1 MRQFF
6 VTLVAT
12 LTFLAFS
19 ITAVANGPAIHF
31 GPGDVPDDV
40 FPAPNGCTGA
50 LTTFTAVHE
59 SLVLHETLDA
69 QGGSHVTGTEHGTI
83 TSTDGFSGNFTAWF
97 GGSGGGNGAIVGQF
111 TATVILTNA
120 DGDRLKVQIV
130 EAFTLVGGEAKAE
143 VSRFSSKCI
152 GSGS

>member
-1 MRQFF
+1 MRRVF
-6 VTLVAT
+6 VTFIAT
-12 LTFLAFS
+12 LTFLALS
-19 ITAVANGPAIHF
+19 IAAAANGPALHF
-31 GPGDVPDDV
+31 GPGDVPNEA

-59 SLVLHETLDA
+59 SLVIHETLDA

-83 TSTDGFSGNFTAWF
+83 TSADGFSGSFTAWF
-97 GGSGGGNGAIVGQF
+97 GGSSGGNGAVVGQF
-111 TATVILTNA
+111 TATLILTNA

-130 EAFTLVGGEAKAE
+130 EAFTLVDGEAKAE
-143 VSRFSSKCI
+143 VSRFSSTCI